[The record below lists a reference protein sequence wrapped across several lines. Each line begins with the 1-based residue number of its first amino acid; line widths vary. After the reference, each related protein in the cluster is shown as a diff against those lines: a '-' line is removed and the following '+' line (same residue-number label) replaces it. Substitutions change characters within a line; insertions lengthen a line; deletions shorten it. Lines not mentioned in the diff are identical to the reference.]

1 LEIERLYLHEIL
13 REQFTEYLKFDAKN
27 FSKFKYGSN
36 TKAREYGFRL
46 AKLFFQNY
54 GAELVR
60 SKSYITCSAYK
71 TVPNAAFTLMFHIQ
85 AGLNHYL
92 RRCYK
97 APPLDYQPLRRETL
111 YEGDYGKLSFA
122 QREEVMNKNVLYIN
136 EKAIYGSQ
144 ILVVDDIR
152 ITGLHEEKITR
163 ILEQGGVQKVYYL
176 YIINANITEPSLE
189 YDLNHAF
196 VRKLD
201 DFIEICQE
209 QDYVLNSRACRFLLS
224 YNNRKELAAFFG
236 KSSRSFL
243 ELLYAYFLADGYNT
257 MPNYQKG
264 FELFEQQYQARSS
277 FLTLLQGSEA
287 RLPP

>member
-1 LEIERLYLHEIL
+1 LEIERLYLYEIL
-13 REQFTEYLKFDAKN
+13 KEQVTEYLKFDAKN

-36 TKAREYGFRL
+36 TKAREYGFQL

-54 GAELVR
+54 GAELLR

-85 AGLNHYL
+85 AALNHYL
-92 RRCYK
+92 YRYYK

-111 YEGDYGKLSFA
+111 YEGDYGKLSF
-122 QREEVMNKNVLYIN
+122 QEREQVMNKNVLYIN
-136 EKAIYGSQ
+136 EKAIYRTQ

-152 ITGLHEEKITR
+152 ITGLHEEKISR

-196 VRKLD
+196 VRRLQ
-201 DFIEICQE
+201 DFIEIWQE

-224 YNNRKELAAFFG
+224 YKDRQELIAFFQ
-236 KSSRSFL
+236 KSSRNFL
-243 ELLYAYFLADGYNT
+243 ELLYAYFLADGYNA
-257 MPNYQKG
+257 MPNYQEG
-264 FELFEQQYQARSS
+264 FELFEQYYQTRSS
-277 FLTLLQGSEA
+277 FLTLLKGSEVK
-287 RLPP
+287 PPP